1 LVKFDISVVTVQPG
15 DFSKATH
22 LLDNHHR
29 NMNEMWSEMSDGQR
43 EEYKEYFIAY
53 HNGVA
58 KTGITGKRIKPLTV
72 LPKNVIN
79 GFDKAMLTKVPD
91 NHYLLLPT
99 WHSQLKMTII
109 GFLPQIFA
117 QKWAAQKYRKALP
130 KVVPQSPSL
139 HPRILSHH
147 GSFRSTTS
155 SSNLSSVMSSTS
167 F

>member
-1 LVKFDISVVTVQPG
+1 MVALFSDRSVVFSFDEGNMSVSMLMLVKFNISVVTVQPG

-79 GFDKAMLTKVPD
+79 GFEKAMLTKVHFIL
-91 NHYLLLPT
+91 NTYLLYHILYTYLP
-99 WHSQLKMTII
+99 
-109 GFLPQIFA
+109 
-117 QKWAAQKYRKALP
+117 
-130 KVVPQSPSL
+130 
-139 HPRILSHH
+139 
-147 GSFRSTTS
+147 
-155 SSNLSSVMSSTS
+155 
-167 F
+167 